1 VLVISHEV
9 NILEIKKFEV
19 GDFEGHGICPIFVT
33 MKMNKPI
40 ILFFSILLYS
50 SIYAQTPGKVDVSF
64 DPGVEGVL
72 GGYSAR
78 ALEDEPQGFRVQ
90 ICTESGNSARD
101 LANGQ
106 KAQFYNKYE
115 GKKAY
120 LEWESPNF
128 KVRVGDFKNR
138 LEATLFWKQL
148 SEDFP
153 AAYVVMDE
161 IKLYKAND

>member
-1 VLVISHEV
+1 MNKNLFLVIGFLMTAH
-9 NILEIKKFEV
+9 
-19 GDFEGHGICPIFVT
+19 IFAQ
-33 MKMNKPI
+33 
-40 ILFFSILLYS
+40 S
-50 SIYAQTPGKVDVSF
+50 SGKVEVSF
-64 DPGVEGVL
+64 EAGIEGVL
-72 GGYSAR
+72 GGYTAR
-78 ALEDEPQGFRVQ
+78 ALEEEPQGFRVQ
-90 ICTESGNSARD
+90 ICTESGNNARD

-106 KAQFYNKYE
+106 KVQFYNKYE

-138 LEATLFWKQL
+138 LEASLFWKQL
-148 SEDFP
+148 GEDFP

>member
-1 VLVISHEV
+1 
-9 NILEIKKFEV
+9 
-19 GDFEGHGICPIFVT
+19 
-33 MKMNKPI
+33 MNKRL
-40 ILFFSILLYS
+40 LFFFGLVFNTTLF
-50 SIYAQTPGKVDVSF
+50 AQTPGRVEVSF
-64 DPGVEGVL
+64 EPGIEGIL
-72 GGYSAR
+72 GGYTAR

-90 ICTESGNSARD
+90 ISTESGNNARD

-106 KAQFYNKYE
+106 KAHFYTLYD

-120 LEWESPNF
+120 LEWETPNF

-153 AAYVVMDE
+153 TSYVVMDE

>member
-1 VLVISHEV
+1 
-9 NILEIKKFEV
+9 
-19 GDFEGHGICPIFVT
+19 
-33 MKMNKPI
+33 MNKK
-40 ILFFSILLYS
+40 LSLLLGVMLS
-50 SIYAQTPGKVDVSF
+50 ASAFAQTAGKVEVTF
-64 DPGVEGVL
+64 DPGIEGIL
-72 GGYSAR
+72 GGYTSR

-90 ICTESGNSARD
+90 ICTESGNNARD

-106 KAQFYNKYE
+106 KAQFYSKYE

-138 LEATLFWKQL
+138 LEASLYWKQL
-148 SEDFP
+148 SVDFP

>member
-1 VLVISHEV
+1 
-9 NILEIKKFEV
+9 
-19 GDFEGHGICPIFVT
+19 
-33 MKMNKPI
+33 MMNKK
-40 ILFFSILLYS
+40 LFLFIGTLLS
-50 SIYAQTPGKVDVSF
+50 TVAFAQTTGKVEVVF
-64 DPGVEGVL
+64 EPGIEGIM
-72 GGYSAR
+72 GGYTAR

-90 ICTESGNSARD
+90 ICTESGNNARD

-106 KAQFYNKYE
+106 KAQFYSKYE

-138 LEATLFWKQL
+138 LEATLYWKQL

-153 AAYVVMDE
+153 AAYVVIDE

>member
-1 VLVISHEV
+1 
-9 NILEIKKFEV
+9 
-19 GDFEGHGICPIFVT
+19 
-33 MKMNKPI
+33 MNKAFL
-40 ILFFSILLYS
+40 LFIGFTLTSGLF
-50 SIYAQTPGKVDVSF
+50 AQTMAKVEVSF
-64 DPGVEGVL
+64 EPGVEGIL

-90 ICTESGNSARD
+90 ICTESGNNARD
-101 LANGQ
+101 VANGE
-106 KAQFYNKYE
+106 KARFYSNYE

-138 LEATLFWKQL
+138 LEATLYWKQL
-148 SEDFP
+148 SADFP

>member
-1 VLVISHEV
+1 M
-9 NILEIKKFEV
+9 KKT
-19 GDFEGHGICPIFVT
+19 IF
-33 MKMNKPI
+33 
-40 ILFFSILLYS
+40 LFLSILLIS
-50 SIYAQTPGKVDVSF
+50 SIYSQTLGKVEVSF
-64 DPGVEGVL
+64 DPGVEGIL

-78 ALEDEPQGFRVQ
+78 ALEEEPQGFRVQ

-138 LEATLFWKQL
+138 L
-148 SEDFP
+148 
-153 AAYVVMDE
+153 
-161 IKLYKAND
+161 